1 MCSADFLFLERKN
14 YTVPAYKYHFKKK
27 WKDSWSWS
35 CQRENH
41 KNGQNQ
47 FFVDKIV
54 IFEVDDL
61 IFLTLM
67 GNIILNIIE

>member
-1 MCSADFLFLERKN
+1 MNEGYAESKR
-14 YTVPAYKYHFKKK
+14 
-27 WKDSWSWS
+27 SWS